1 MRQEETRGGFIN
13 FNRFT
18 MEVLVQEK
26 IDLSDLTKNLPPL
39 ISRDHVEELLG
50 GVISSKTLANLDSL
64 GEGPKRMRVGRKVAY
79 LTVDLLDWLETRT
92 VILN

>member
-1 MRQEETRGGFIN
+1 MKQ
-13 FNRFT
+13 
-18 MEVLVQEK
+18 K
-26 IDLSDLTKNLPPL
+26 IDLSDLTKNLPPM

-79 LTVDLLDWLETRT
+79 LTEDLLEWLELRT
-92 VILN
+92 TILN